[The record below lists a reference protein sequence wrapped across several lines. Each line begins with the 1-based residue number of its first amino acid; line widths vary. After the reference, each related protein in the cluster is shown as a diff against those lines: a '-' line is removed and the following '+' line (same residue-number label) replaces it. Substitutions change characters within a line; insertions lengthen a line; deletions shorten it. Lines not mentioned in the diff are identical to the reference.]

1 MSRILVL
8 DDEEVIRNA
17 LRRVLER
24 AGYAVE
30 EAADLPE
37 AADLEPEGFDL
48 ILADLRLP
56 GEPGTAIIAR
66 APEVPVVI
74 MTSFASVRSAVDSMK
89 QGAVDYIAKPFDH
102 DELLLLV
109 ERAIHEHRL
118 RRQNAALKHDLQR
131 EYPVRG
137 MVGECAAMRVVCEQ
151 IARVAPTDATVLVL
165 GESGTGKELVARA
178 LHEQSQRHDA
188 PIIAVNCAAIPEGL
202 IESELFGHE
211 KGAFTGAVRKH
222 DGLVLAADGGT
233 LFLDEIGELPGA
245 VQSRLLRVLELNEI
259 RPVGSSRSRSV
270 SIRLIAATN
279 RDLPTMVRE
288 GQFREDLYYRL
299 KVMEIALPPL
309 RERDG
314 DVAKLAEHLLDK
326 SVKSLS
332 RRALAFSDAALAAID
347 AYAWPGNV
355 RELENAIERAAILAD
370 GATVEPAHLGLASA
384 APRASSHG
392 DGFGYDLS
400 LDEYF
405 RRCVLENQ
413 ARCTETE
420 LARLLG
426 ISRKSLWERRQ
437 RTGLTR
443 DSGNDP
449 AGER

>member
-178 LHEQSQRHDA
+178 LHEQSQRCDA

-309 RERDG
+309 RERAS
-314 DVAKLAEHLLDK
+314 DVPHLARHLAGEIAARLERPAPEI
-326 SVKSLS
+326 SE
-332 RRALAFSDAALAAID
+332 AALELLAAQP
-347 AYAWPGNV
+347 WPGNV
-355 RELENAIERAAILAD
+355 RQLANLLERAIIVGEGPRLGAAD
-370 GATVEPAHLGLASA
+370 LKALLEPEA
-384 APRASSHG
+384 AAGERRRLRQALRESGGDKRRAA
-392 DGFGYDLS
+392 
-400 LDEYF
+400 E
-405 RRCVLENQ
+405 
-413 ARCTETE
+413 A
-420 LARLLG
+420 LG
-426 ISRKSLWERRQ
+426 ISYRTLQRKVREHDLEGFPKYR
-437 RTGLTR
+437 G
-443 DSGNDP
+443 
-449 AGER
+449 